1 MFAEGTAS
9 LLSDLATMNANPF
22 LVDDYAN
29 LLWTAVRTASKPE
42 GQEMFELIMTS
53 GFVRSMLQFCTGAVV
68 CRAEEPVRRAND
80 VLNAF
85 FAWHNGDVLQTLA
98 TIPHLR
104 GDAVKHA
111 VAGHVRPVGPT
122 LVHALIKAVV
132 LNPPQ
137 NEAGIVKNVAAGSAA
152 DVLLGLKK
160 MFPTAG
166 EGAEA
171 AEVTLGAAAAAA
183 ADTAGSVRSEAV
195 TWLKDALDHP
205 DFVCSRVT
213 EALKG
218 KLCDALERTV
228 LVGATTATD
237 AVNFSREMKIFARLY
252 HPTLSKDDDLNSYQV
267 DLVVDLISKVDQGL
281 SIGIE
286 PGGGGA
292 SK

>member
-9 LLSDLATMNANPF
+9 LLSNLATMNANPF

-42 GQEMFELIMTS
+42 GHEMFKLIMTS
-53 GFVRSMLQFCTGAVV
+53 GFVTSMLQFCTGAVV
-68 CRAEEPVRRAND
+68 CRAEEPVRRAGD

-85 FAWHNGDVLQTLA
+85 FAWHNGDVLQTLS

-122 LVHALIKAVV
+122 LVLALIKAVV

-137 NEAGIVKNVAAGSAA
+137 NEAGLVKNVAAGSAA

-166 EGAEA
+166 GGAEA
-171 AEVTLGAAAAAA
+171 AEVTLGAAAAADDA
-183 ADTAGSVRSEAV
+183 AGSGRSEAV

-213 EALKG
+213 EPLKG
-218 KLCDALERTV
+218 KLCNALERTA
-228 LVGATTATD
+228 LVGANTVTD
-237 AVNFSREMKIFARLY
+237 AVNFAREMKIFARLY
-252 HPTLSKDDDLNSYQV
+252 HPTLSKDDDLDFYQ
-267 DLVVDLISKVDQGL
+267 VVDLISKGDQGL
-281 SIGIE
+281 SISIE
-286 PGGGGA
+286 TGGGGG
-292 SK
+292 SE